1 MEPEKKLEERVRLGR
16 LFDRYGAL
24 LTPKQREACTLVL
37 LQDWSLAEAASA
49 LGVTRQG
56 IHDLIQR
63 SREHL
68 EEAETSLGFL
78 RERQA
83 RNRAL
88 ADLVERY
95 REGLPESFVEE
106 LLALIEPEEGDTADV

>member
-1 MEPEKKLEERVRLGR
+1 MEPEKRLEERLRMGR
-16 LFDRYGAL
+16 LYDRYGAL
-24 LTPKQREACTLVL
+24 LTPKQREACDLVL

-68 EEAETSLGFL
+68 EEAEAALGFL
-78 RERQA
+78 KERQKLH
-83 RNRAL
+83 RAL
-88 ADLVERY
+88 ADLVGRH
-95 REGLPESFVEE
+95 REELPEPFVRE
-106 LLALIEPEEGDTADV
+106 LFVLIEPEEGDSADV